1 MKVQNILKTL
11 AALSAA
17 TLIGSSAIASTVLVS
32 EDLVGDFTWT
42 SDNEYVLEKTIMVM
56 PGSTLTI
63 QPGTIVRGKSKDES
77 SFGEAG
83 SLVVTRDGK
92 LFAIGTAAKPIIFTA
107 YNNVTDPV
115 TGLPYGLFNKEVRG
129 QWGGIIILGRAPNNL
144 VENST
149 HRFIEGLPEATYT
162 EFGGNQANHSS
173 GYLSHISISHGGD
186 VLGAD
191 NEINGL
197 TLGSVGRGTVIEYIE
212 VYSNLDDG
220 IEVFGGTVNM
230 RYIAIAFCGDDGLDT
245 DYGWTGFVQYL
256 FIILSQVKD
265 EGDHGSEQDSGK
277 DGDDSVPFGIARISN
292 ATMIGDGAAFG
303 LDNGTTALY
312 YEDNCGN
319 SWYNSIFTDFSGNA
333 ILMED
338 TSKTADVRNRWLSTT
353 PATELQLYNN
363 AFGAFGVAST
373 MPLYAYY
380 GFDANSKRVINADN
394 AVLVASEIQPKL
406 TAYGNVK
413 LDGTLLVA
421 INRERLGLLNPRPDV
436 AKYPELAS
444 NLYVWPLG
452 SWFEQT
458 GFKGAF
464 DPNDTG
470 TWLKGWSLLSK
481 LGHLAE

>member
-1 MKVQNILKTL
+1 MKLQNILKTL
-11 AALSAA
+11 AALVAA
-17 TLIGSSAIASTVLVS
+17 TSIAGSAIAETVMVN
-32 EDLVGDFTWT
+32 EDLFGDFTWT
-42 SDNEYVLEKTIMVM
+42 NDNEYVLEKTIMVL

-63 QPGTIVRGKSKDES
+63 QPGTIVRGMSRDES
-77 SFGEAG
+77 SYGEAG
-83 SLVVTRDGK
+83 SLVITRDAK
-92 LFAIGTAAKPIIFTA
+92 LFAIGTADRPIIFTA

-115 TGLPYGLFNKEVRG
+115 TGLPYGLFSKEVRG
-129 QWGGIIILGRAPNNL
+129 QWGGLIIMGRAPNNL

-149 HRFIEGLPEATYT
+149 NRFIEGLPEAEYT
-162 EFGGNQANHSS
+162 EFGGNQVNHSS
-173 GYLSHISISHGGD
+173 GFISHISISHGGD

-197 TLGSVGRGTVIEYIE
+197 TLGSVGRGTTIQYVE
-212 VYSNLDDG
+212 VYANLDDG

-230 RYIAIAFCGDDGLDT
+230 RYIAVAFCGDDGLDT

-256 FIILSQVKD
+256 FVIMSQIKD

-277 DGDDSVPFGIARISN
+277 DGDDSVPFGIARIAN
-292 ATMIGDGAAFG
+292 ATLVGDGAAFG
-303 LDNGTTALY
+303 LDNGTTALFY
-312 YEDNCGN
+312 QDNCGN

-338 TSKTADVRNRWLSTT
+338 TSKEADCRNRWLDTN

-363 AFGAFGVAST
+363 AFGAFGAASKF
-373 MPLYAYY
+373 PLYAYY
-380 GFDANSKRVINADN
+380 DSTGAISADN
-394 AVLVASEIQPKL
+394 ATLVATEIEPKL
-406 TAYGNVK
+406 AAQGNVK
-413 LDGTLLVA
+413 LDGTLLVN
-421 INRERLGLLNPRPDV
+421 INRERMGLLNPRADV
-436 AKYPELAS
+436 ANYPELAS
-444 NLYVWPLG
+444 DLYIWPLG

-464 DPNDTG
+464 DPNDKG